1 MTDRSIKNYHWL
13 KVLHDSKPT
22 TRKALLAA
30 ANKEL
35 IDTICECLK
44 NILLGRIKIS
54 QQLLKKLKRRRRAV
68 EEIQSKKTNIKRKK
82 ELLIQQGG
90 FLPAII
96 APLLGIAASLIG
108 GLIK

>member
-1 MTDRSIKNYHWL
+1 MTTRSIKNYHWL
-13 KVLHDSKPT
+13 KVLHDSKPK
-22 TRKALLAA
+22 TRKALLEHS
-30 ANKEL
+30 NKEL

-44 NILLGRIKIS
+44 NILKGKLKIS
-54 QQLLKKLKRRRRAV
+54 PQVLKKLKRRRRDL

-82 ELLIQQGG
+82 DLLIQQGG

-96 APLLGIAASLIG
+96 APLLGIAASVIG

>member
-1 MTDRSIKNYHWL
+1 MTDRLIKNYHWL

-22 TRKALLAA
+22 TRKALLTV
-30 ANKEL
+30 ANQDL

-54 QQLLKKLKRRRRAV
+54 SELLKKLERRERV
-68 EEIQSKKTNIKRKK
+68 LKEIYSNKTNITRKK
-82 ELLIQQGG
+82 QLLIQLGG
-90 FLPAII
+90 FLPVII
-96 APLLGIAASLIG
+96 APLLGIAASVIS